1 MIRLMSEVDHILA
14 TLRAVLPELRQRWPI
29 RKLAVFG
36 SVARG
41 DAEPAS
47 DLDVLV
53 EFAEP
58 VTLSAFLA
66 LEEELSGLSG
76 RSVDL
81 VSRPA
86 LKPFIGQ
93 QIASEAIPV

>member
-1 MIRLMSEVDHILA
+1 MSERDDVLA
-14 TLRAVLPELRQRWPI
+14 AFRAALPELRRSWPI
-29 RKLAVFG
+29 HSLALFG

-41 DAEPAS
+41 EATDAS

-53 EFAEP
+53 EFERP
-58 VTLSAFLA
+58 IPLSAFLA
-66 LEEELSGLSG
+66 LEKALSELAG

-86 LKPFIGQ
+86 LKPFIG
-93 QIASEAIPV
+93 AHVLKEAVAV

>member
-1 MIRLMSEVDHILA
+1 MTEKDAILA
-14 TLRAVLPELRQRWPI
+14 RLRAALPELRQGWPI
-29 RKLAVFG
+29 RGLAMFG

-41 DAEPAS
+41 DAGADS

-53 EFAEP
+53 EFDRP

-66 LEEELSGLSG
+66 LEETLSELAG
-76 RSVDL
+76 RRVDL
-81 VSRPA
+81 VSRLA

-93 QIASEAIPV
+93 RVLGEAIPV